1 MPVFSFM
8 SLTPEEKPD
17 VVIDRADVAAM
28 PKFSTSTL
36 WLLHW
41 RENDH
46 IVVLNPWDFHQSQ
59 LF

>member
-8 SLTPEEKPD
+8 SLPPEEKPD
-17 VVIDRADVAAM
+17 VVIDRADVGDAEVLDQHLMA
-28 PKFSTSTL
+28 
-36 WLLHW
+36 LLHW